1 MQMILLRAR
10 RNALFAAVAGVVG
23 SGCFGYYQPIA
34 TNLEGQRVHLSI
46 NDNGS
51 ALLSPQLG
59 PSVGEVEGILN
70 RDSAGVYALSV
81 LGTTRRDGQE
91 MDWRG
96 ERVPIPRA
104 VVTSVTERRFSRSRT
119 ALFVAASAIGLVAT
133 KRAFGGEGGANA
145 PGPSPGGTPGG
156 K

>member
-1 MQMILLRAR
+1 MIRLRAR
-10 RNALFAAVAGVVG
+10 RNALFAAVAGLVG
-23 SGCFGYYQPIA
+23 SGCFGYYQP
-34 TNLEGQRVHLSI
+34 TTTDLEGRRVHLSL

-51 ALLSPQLG
+51 ALLAPQLG
-59 PSVGEVEGILN
+59 PSVGEVEGVMN
-70 RDSAGVYALSV
+70 GDSDGVYALSV
-81 LGTTRRDGQE
+81 LGITRRDGQE
-91 MDWRG
+91 IDWRG

-119 ALFVAASAIGLVAT
+119 ALFVAASAIGIAAT
-133 KRAFGGEGGANA
+133 KRAFAGEGGANA